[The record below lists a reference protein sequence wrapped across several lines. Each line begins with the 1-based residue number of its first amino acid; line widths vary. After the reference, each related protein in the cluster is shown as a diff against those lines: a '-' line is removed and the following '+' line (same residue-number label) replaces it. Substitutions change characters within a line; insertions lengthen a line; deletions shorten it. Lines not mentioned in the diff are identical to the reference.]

1 MELKEVLK
9 GLRVVELASVLAGPL
24 AGSFLAELG
33 AEVLKIE
40 NGPAG
45 GDVTRTWKLEGEVG
59 INNASA
65 YYHSANFG
73 KKVLMCDLKS
83 ETDKASIYSYIK
95 DCDIVITNY
104 QKATAEKLGISINAI
119 RKLNN
124 DAIIVQLNAFE
135 YDDPRPGY
143 DLVMQAESGFIS
155 MCGEKDH
162 LAKMPVAMIDVIAAH
177 QIKEVV
183 LLGLLQKKMTGEA
196 NVFHVSLYK
205 SALSALV
212 NQGTN
217 YLMENHVAQ
226 PMGTLHP
233 NIAPYGEVVV
243 TADKIPIMLAIG
255 SDGQFDKLAKIL
267 QWSEAA
273 LEFYATNQLRIQRRK
288 ELQSELLDSVK
299 TFASYNLIDLLE
311 RENVPFAIV
320 KNMKDVLSD
329 PQSSSMVLNN
339 PIAGRND
346 GKYISNVAF
355 SIARLEA
362 NESH

>member
-33 AEVLKIE
+33 AEVVKIE

-45 GDVTRTWKLEGEVG
+45 GDVTRAWKLEGEVG

-65 YYHSANFG
+65 YYHSANYG
-73 KKVLMCDLKS
+73 KKVVMCDLKS
-83 ETDKASIYSYIK
+83 ETDKAIIYSYIK
-95 DCDIVITNY
+95 DCDVVLTNY
-104 QKATAEKLGISINAI
+104 QKATAEKLGIALDWIKKINS
-119 RKLNN
+119 

-155 MCGEKDH
+155 MCGDREH
-162 LAKMPVAMIDVIAAH
+162 LAKMPVAMIDIIAAH
-177 QIKEVV
+177 QIKEAV
-183 LLGLLQKKMTGEA
+183 LLGILQKKMTGKA
-196 NVFHVSLYK
+196 NIFHVSLYK

-233 NIAPYGEVVV
+233 NIAPYGEVIL
-243 TADKIPIMLAIG
+243 TSDNLPIMLAVG
-255 SDGQFDKLAKIL
+255 SDGQFEKLAGIFGWNKSKL
-267 QWSEAA
+267 DM
-273 LEFYATNQLRIQRRK
+273 FATNQMRLKHRK
-288 ELQSELLDSVK
+288 ELQIELLESAK
-299 TFASYNLIDLLE
+299 NLPSPKLMYLLDE
-311 RENVPFAIV
+311 EKVPYARV
-320 KNMKDVLSD
+320 KNMKDVFSD
-329 PQSSSMVLNN
+329 PQSFSMVLNN
-339 PIAGRND
+339 PVADRND
-346 GKYISNVAF
+346 GKYISNIAF
-355 SIARLEA
+355 TMADFDS

>member
-1 MELKEVLK
+1 MELKEFLK

-33 AEVLKIE
+33 ADVVKIE

-45 GDVTRTWKLEGEVG
+45 GDVTRAWKLEGEVG
-59 INNASA
+59 INDTSA
-65 YYHSANFG
+65 YYHSANYG

-83 ETDKASIYSYIK
+83 ESDKALINSYIK
-95 DCDIVITNY
+95 ESEVFITNY
-104 QKATAEKLGISINAI
+104 QKATAEKLGISLNEI
-119 RKLNN
+119 RKMNE

-155 MCGEKDH
+155 MCGDIDH

-177 QIKEVV
+177 QIKEAV
-183 LLGLLQKKMTGEA
+183 LLGLLQKKMTGVA
-196 NVFHVSLYK
+196 NIFHVSLYK

-243 TADKIPIMLAIG
+243 TVDKIPIMLAIG
-255 SDGQFDKLAKIL
+255 SDGQFEKLAKIL
-267 QWSEAA
+267 RWNGGKMD
-273 LEFYATNQLRIQRRK
+273 LFATNQLRIQRRK
-288 ELQSELLDSVK
+288 ELQIELLDSVK
-299 TFASYNLIDLLE
+299 TFPSNELTNLLE
-311 RENVPFAIV
+311 REKVPFAII
-320 KNMKDVLSD
+320 KNVKDVFTD
-329 PQSSSMVLNN
+329 PQSFAMVLNN

-346 GKYISNVAF
+346 GKYISNLAF
-355 SIARLEA
+355 SIAHLKA
-362 NESH
+362 NENH